1 MSKNDISK
9 TNIVSLTEEV
19 NSLSAYGEVR
29 QKAEVTRRRFIQ
41 YSTVLL
47 AGVALPFPL
56 VGCASKD
63 AYLSGMG
70 LPRYEIDTIVQTTEE
85 RMIAFNM
92 NLADVPAKDIKSPP
106 IAPDGK
112 SDALE
117 VRELHKVSEYQSRGY
132 GLWSYGSGL
141 PIVPRTDIM
150 PEGYLSPDAEKRTP
164 LLNFFAMSD
173 IHLTDKEAPNQFI
186 HNQQEDSS
194 CRITSLYSPVMV
206 YTPHVFDAAIQT
218 VNTLHKKKTYDF
230 GISLGDV
237 SNTAMYNEIRWY
249 IDILDGENIR
259 PSSGAHLGENTIDYQ
274 KPFKSAG
281 LNKDIPFYQVIG
293 NHDHFFIGS
302 FPIFE
307 DYSKLGLED
316 SFTADTVWTV
326 TDFLKFNGRT
336 FPALFDTNTLQK
348 GNGKDR
354 YFGGIIDG
362 STENGD
368 IHYASGPVEEGAVA
382 PKIIPDTA
390 RRPLK
395 REEWID
401 EFFTTSSTPKGHG
414 FNQVKKSF
422 GLPHE
427 EQPKGFACYS
437 FQPVSKS
444 ESDVEI
450 PIKIIVLDNTQR
462 EDDGSRDIH
471 GHGFLDPLRWKW
483 LKKELKEGQKKDQ
496 LMVIAAHI
504 PICVAGIGS
513 ELEWWSGGKTENNPF
528 GDPTTQTQNGCT
540 LAELVDV
547 LRDTP
552 NLLMWIAGHRH
563 FNTVKAI
570 KSDDVTKPER
580 GFWQV
585 ETSSLRD
592 FPQQFRNF
600 EIFFNE
606 DDTISI
612 DTVNVDPAVKKGTPA
627 EISRK
632 YAIATQ
638 QIVKNPL
645 LPNFKNI
652 TEICPFKNVPSIDP
666 SRPQDNQEDPS
677 IQPPIDL
684 SLAEMPVQYHA
695 SYNARLSNSLTERMV
710 EVLKKNYRKS

>member
-1 MSKNDISK
+1 MSKK
-9 TNIVSLTEEV
+9 NINKNPMVSLEEEHRALNV
-19 NSLSAYGEVR
+19 DGEAR
-29 QKAEVTRRRFIQ
+29 QDTDLTRRKFIQ
-41 YSTVLL
+41 YSTALL
-47 AGVALPFPL
+47 AGVILPIPL

-63 AYLSGMG
+63 THWANFD
-70 LPRYEIDTIVQTTEE
+70 LPRYEIDTVVQTTEE

-92 NLADVPAKDIKSPP
+92 NLAEDPKDPKNLPL
-106 IAPDGK
+106 APDGK
-112 SDALE
+112 SEALAMK
-117 VRELHKVSEYQSRGY
+117 ELHRVSEYQDRGY

-150 PEGYLSPDAEKRTP
+150 PIGYLPPDIEKRTSM
-164 LLNFFAMSD
+164 LNFFAMTD

-194 CRITSLYSPVMV
+194 CNNTSIYSPVMM

-218 VNTLHKKKTYDF
+218 VNALHEKKNYDF

-237 SNTAMYNEIRWY
+237 SNTAMYKELRWY
-249 IDILDGENIR
+249 IDILDGEKIR
-259 PSSGAHLGENTIDYQ
+259 PSSGAHVGENTIDYQ
-274 KPFKSAG
+274 KPFQAAG
-281 LNKDIPFYQVIG
+281 LNKDIPFYQALG
-293 NHDHFFIGS
+293 NHDHFLIGS

-316 SFTADTVWTV
+316 SFTDNKVWTV
-326 TDFLKFNGRT
+326 TDFLKPDLTT

-348 GNGKDR
+348 RNGKDR

-368 IHYASGPVEEGAVA
+368 IVYDDGPIGKGSKTH
-382 PKIIPDTA
+382 KIIPDVD

-395 REEWID
+395 RTEWIE
-401 EFFTTSSTPKGHG
+401 EFFTTSSTPEGHG
-414 FNQVKKSF
+414 FNRVKKSF
-422 GLPHE
+422 GLPE
-427 EQPKGFACYS
+427 KRPNGFACYS
-437 FQPVSKS
+437 FQPESKS
-444 ESDVEI
+444 NPELKV
-450 PIKIIVLDNTQR
+450 PVKIIVLDNTQR

-483 LKKELKEGQKKDQ
+483 LKKELKEGQRKNQ

-504 PICVAGIGS
+504 PICVAGIGT
-513 ELEWWSGGKTENNPF
+513 ELEWWTGGKTKANPF
-528 GDPTTQTQNGCT
+528 GDPTTETQNGCT
-540 LAELVDV
+540 ISELVGV
-547 LRDTP
+547 LRNTP

-570 KSDDVTKPER
+570 KSDNAAKPER
-580 GFWQV
+580 SFWQV

-600 EIFFNE
+600 EIFFND

-612 DTVNVDPAVKKGTPA
+612 DVVNVDPAVKKGTPA
-627 EISRK
+627 ETSRK

-638 QIVKNPL
+638 QIVQNTL
-645 LPNFKNI
+645 LPNFQNTKDIVGANI
-652 TEICPFKNVPSIDP
+652 PSMDP
-666 SRPQDNQEDPS
+666 SRPQDNKEDPS

-695 SYNARLSNSLTERMV
+695 SYNARLSNSLTKTMV
-710 EVLKKNYRKS
+710 GVLKNIYHKK